1 MDENLVDLFR
11 QWLKAFEVA
20 QDAMS
25 DDFAHKAVAELEMRI
40 AATPAEGLRG
50 LVVKLGLHQFF
61 SDYADAT
68 SLQCDSAYSDLVRL
82 TGHDPASDI
91 VACASRGGFEPEKL
105 VKRTADT
112 PTPVPPAP
120 A

>member
-1 MDENLVDLFR
+1 MDEKLVDLFR

-68 SLQCDSAYSDLVRL
+68 SLQCDSAYFDLVRL
-82 TGHDPASDI
+82 TGCDPATDI
-91 VACASRGGFEPEKL
+91 VRGIAGDMPLFVTAPHAEPATL
-105 VKRTADT
+105 SSGS
-112 PTPVPPAP
+112 P
-120 A
+120 